1 MKTKKQNIDGFYQK
15 LDEILKQAT
24 KRLKTVQEIPVKVL
38 LSEDNT
44 AKVLGFSKQTLA
56 RWRIQ
61 GKGPQYHDLEGSI
74 RYDYFELVDFINN
87 HKRRSTSQVV
97 KRENLE

>member
-24 KRLKTVQEIPVKVL
+24 KRLKTVQEIPVKIL

-44 AKVLGFSKQTLA
+44 AKLLGFSKQTLA
-56 RWRIQ
+56 RWRII
-61 GKGPQYHDLEGSI
+61 GGL
-74 RYDYFELVDFINN
+74 
-87 HKRRSTSQVV
+87 
-97 KRENLE
+97 